1 MNSSLSRRRAGAF
14 TLVEMLLAMAICAVI
29 MTALAAATGASFS
42 SIKANESAVR
52 LATRGRN
59 TVNRMVA
66 QVRRGSSHA
75 PYTKTGTAYNNF
87 LAGAAAM
94 DDVGFSVVDDLADG
108 TNVTYTYWFDSANS
122 RIMMTRTVAT
132 GTTTT
137 PAVFLDGV
145 NDFKVRLWPGRS
157 AAATASGGNYDLVLL
172 ATVLMEIK
180 NVDTMT
186 KNSDTMVYSGSAVP
200 RKCVWTGQKLTY
212 TVDQLLSANH

>member
-1 MNSSLSRRRAGAF
+1 MNRNSSGGRTGAF
-14 TLVEMLLAMAICAVI
+14 TLVEVMLALTICAVI
-29 MTALAAATGASFS
+29 VTALAAATRASLN

-59 TVNRMVA
+59 TVNRMVT
-66 QVRRGSSHA
+66 QIRRGSAHA
-75 PYTKTGTAYNNF
+75 PYTKTGTAYTKF
-87 LAGAAAM
+87 LAGSAPM
-94 DDVGFSVVDDLADG
+94 DDTGFSVVDDLADG

-122 RIMMTRTVAT
+122 RIMMTRTPAA
-132 GTTTT
+132 GATTT
-137 PAVFLDGV
+137 PAVLLDGV